1 MLADS
6 KNASMTD
13 REVFQRGFPT
23 DSASQRRSFGLE
35 GDSTKW
41 LGRTTAREISVMLEG
56 ILNGKYANP
65 EHSKQMM
72 DILGRQFY
80 SSRLP
85 QRLQFRAQVAHK
97 TGDWPPF
104 AGNDVGVI
112 FYKGGPLVVSVFTN
126 RNQGDFFQLEATIGR
141 IAERLVNE
149 WKCQRRPFHTRLT
162 SSARRDS
169 AF

>member
-1 MLADS
+1 MKKFINRPEKFVD
-6 KNASMTD
+6 
-13 REVFQRGFPT
+13 
-23 DSASQRRSFGLE
+23 
-35 GDSTKW
+35 
-41 LGRTTAREISVMLEG
+41 VMLEG

-112 FYKGGPLVVSVFTN
+112 FYKGGPLGVVAVFTN
-126 RNQGDFFQLEATIGR
+126 QNRGDFFQPSGASDSSRRVQCVRIGGC
-141 IAERLVNE
+141 ALPLF
-149 WKCQRRPFHTRLT
+149 Q
-162 SSARRDS
+162 
-169 AF
+169 